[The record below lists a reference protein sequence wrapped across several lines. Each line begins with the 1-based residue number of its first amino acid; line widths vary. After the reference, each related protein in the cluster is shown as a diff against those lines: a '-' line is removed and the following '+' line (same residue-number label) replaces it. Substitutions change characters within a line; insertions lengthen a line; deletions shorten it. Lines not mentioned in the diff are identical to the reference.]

1 MIILDSALERRDRER
16 NPIRVGLVGAGT
28 MGRAIGRQL
37 LRPVVGMELVA
48 IASRDRSHAVD
59 VARDGGAESMTGVDR
74 VDQLTSAIGA
84 GQLAVTDDP
93 LLLCEASPIDV
104 LIETTGDIEAG
115 ARVTLHAIDNGKH
128 VVLVNAEL
136 DATLGPILRVRA
148 ERQGVVVSYTDGDE
162 PGILMNLYRYVR
174 AIGYRPVLAGNIKGL
189 LDPYRT
195 PDTQEEF
202 AAAWGQKPRMVTS
215 FADGTKL
222 SLEMT
227 LVANAT
233 GFRVLRRGMTGH
245 RCAHVN
251 DVPGLLDADDLLEQ
265 GVVDFVLG
273 AEPGSGAFIVAH
285 DDSPQRQELMRY
297 FKLGDGPFYV
307 FSQPWHLPHL
317 EAPLTAARAV
327 LFHDAAVRPLGGP
340 VCEVIALAK
349 RDLKAGEQLDGI
361 GGFTCYGVIENSR
374 LARAEDL
381 LPIALS
387 EGCVLGRDI
396 ARDEPISAADVE
408 IPAGRLSDALFEE
421 QTATFGS
428 GVSN

>member
-1 MIILDSALERRDRER
+1 VIILDSALERRDRER

-48 IASRDRSHAVD
+48 IASRDRSRAVD
-59 VARDGGAESMTGVDR
+59 VARDGGAESVTGVDR
-74 VDQLTSAIGA
+74 VDELTSAIGA

-93 LLLCEASPIDV
+93 LLLCEASQIDV

-115 ARVTLHAIDNGKH
+115 ARVTLHAVENGKH

-195 PDTQEEF
+195 PDTQKEF

-233 GFRVLRRGMTGH
+233 GFRVLRRGMMGH

-251 DVPGLLDADDLLEQ
+251 DVPGLFDADDLLEQ
-265 GVVDFVLG
+265 GVVDFLLG

-285 DDSPQRQELMRY
+285 DDSPPRQELMRY

-327 LFHDAAVRPLGGP
+327 VFHDAAVSPLGGP

-387 EGCVLGRDI
+387 EDCILGRDI
-396 ARDEPISAADVE
+396 ARDEPIAAADVE
-408 IPAGRLSDALFEE
+408 IPTGRLSDALFEE

-428 GVSN
+428 GVGN